1 MLELFCLCKKLQ
13 NYEKNYKITIQNNGT
28 KNLTTKRQH
37 QNLMCWTGYLNYT
50 PMEVV
55 GIQSNRGWMEV
66 IQRIISPNTHESL
79 LQLS

>member
-1 MLELFCLCKKLQ
+1 MPLQKTTKLR
-13 NYEKNYKITIQNNGT
+13 KNYKITIQNNGT

-37 QNLMCWTGYLNYT
+37 QNLMCWIGNSNYT

-66 IQRIISPNTHESL
+66 IQRIISPNTHEIL